1 MRAVEISVS
10 PLFSLLQRENLG
22 EPHAILTGGER
33 YFSPRFAVEAERVIQ
48 QELKDAGLGD
58 ERDYRRFVELVTVVQ
73 HATVEFY
80 GWVTGVGEDYGVL
93 VASHG
98 QQAVGAVRA
107 GDGVRFER
115 CPADRMVD
123 VLASRL
129 PEVPVGRGDSVTVG
143 HAEFH
148 SPKSRPAGTVMRRT
162 APARPEKARRLD
174 ALLDARRRYV
184 TKIYAAKRDAGGFRQ
199 RSERWVTILDLVD
212 GRWVL
217 SVTQAR
223 GEKWI
228 SAAPGTSQVIADR
241 LGELARSVR

>member
-1 MRAVEISVS
+1 MRPVEIAVS
-10 PLFSLLQRENLG
+10 PLFSLLQREDLG
-22 EPHAILTGGER
+22 EPHTMLTGGER

-48 QELKDAGLGD
+48 QELTDAGLGD
-58 ERDYRRFVELVTVVQ
+58 EQDYRRFVELVAVVQ

-80 GWVTGVGEDYGVL
+80 GWVTGVDENYGVL

-98 QQAVGAVRA
+98 RQAVSAVRV
-107 GDGVRFER
+107 GDNVRFER
-115 CPADRMVD
+115 CHADQLVE
-123 VLASRL
+123 VLVSRL
-129 PEVPVGRGDSVTVG
+129 PEVPAGRGDSFSIG
-143 HAEFH
+143 HTDFH
-148 SPKSRPAGTVMRRT
+148 SRSRAGTVMRRT

-174 ALLDARRRYV
+174 TLLDARRRYV
-184 TKIYAAKRDAGGFRQ
+184 TKLYAAKRDDGFRQ

-228 SAAPGTSQVIADR
+228 SAGPGTSQVVADR
-241 LGELARSVR
+241 LVELARSVR

>member
-1 MRAVEISVS
+1 MRPVEIAVS

-22 EPHAILTGGER
+22 EPHTMLTGGER

-58 ERDYRRFVELVTVVQ
+58 EQDYRRFVELVTVVQ

-80 GWVTGVGEDYGVL
+80 GWVTGVDENYGVL

-98 QQAVGAVRA
+98 RRAVSAVRV
-107 GDGVRFER
+107 GDNVRFER
-115 CPADRMVD
+115 CDADQLVE
-123 VLASRL
+123 VLVSRL
-129 PEVPVGRGDSVTVG
+129 PEVPAGRGDSFSIG
-143 HAEFH
+143 HADFH
-148 SPKSRPAGTVMRRT
+148 SRSRAGTVMRRS
-162 APARPEKARRLD
+162 APTRPETARRLD
-174 ALLDARRRYV
+174 TLLDARRRYV
-184 TKIYAAKRDAGGFRQ
+184 TKLYAAKRDDDGFRQ
-199 RSERWVTILDLVD
+199 RSQRWVTILDLVD

-228 SAAPGTSQVIADR
+228 SAGPGTSQVVADR
-241 LGELARSVR
+241 LVELARSVR